1 MRKILYVVASA
12 NVALLSGC
20 SIGSS
25 SLFIALENSGESVVK
40 LDTRRLYPE
49 AESVYISCT
58 NNTTVLGD
66 VIGTHDLK
74 LGHLRDD
81 HKNWIITTYEN
92 SSAKV
97 EEYNKFI
104 LKMCD
109 TENTHAV
116 QEVTD
121 TTITFEKNNGVWE
134 LTPPLI

>member
-1 MRKILYVVASA
+1 M
-12 NVALLSGC
+12 
-20 SIGSS
+20 
-25 SLFIALENSGESVVK
+25 
-40 LDTRRLYPE
+40 YPE
-49 AESVYISCT
+49 AESVYVSCT
-58 NNTTVLGD
+58 NNETILGD

-74 LGHLRDD
+74 LSHLRDD

-109 TENTHAV
+109 TENTHTV

-121 TTITFEKNNGVWE
+121 TTITFKKNNGVWE